1 MCENRKA
8 GWVRDGFGE
17 EGGLLGRGGIWDLK
31 EAKKAA
37 WGRVFLVWTQR
48 PGSEDELGVSYTGRK
63 EASAFGREGQGE
75 GC

>member
-1 MCENRKA
+1 M
-8 GWVRDGFGE
+8 
-17 EGGLLGRGGIWDLK
+17 K

-37 WGRVFLVWTQR
+37 WGRVFLVGRQKQR
-48 PGSEDELGVSYTGRK
+48 PGSKDELGVSYTGRK